1 MNSRGLLNHSL
12 DTANQI
18 WLGSSDGPRI
28 WSIETNRT
36 WIYRH
41 ALVRATRSLIEF
53 RGCIY
58 SEASGCNIN
67 YLNFLTRPYLVGDLL
82 YCIKLFCQ
90 ILNGSYTTNTHKLC
104 SNDRFVI
111 WLAQA
116 PEIETHVLLGISE
129 SHESRHAISDESL
142 FLFLEKQRWSFK
154 NRDEIFTNVSPL
166 QAVIWLVVFSSPNLI
181 GVSPV

>member
-116 PEIETHVLLGISE
+116 PWRHRKLKPTSCWVFQSLMNLLIPSRKKGPPPPPPTNPIVNFALKSIVLV
-129 SHESRHAISDESL
+129 
-142 FLFLEKQRWSFK
+142 LE
-154 NRDEIFTNVSPL
+154 FTKLPS
-166 QAVIWLVVFSSPNLI
+166 
-181 GVSPV
+181 G